1 MTDSTG
7 ETAVFE
13 GVGVLQGQYTAEGA
27 ARPRFL
33 AVLGLLALGLGVGI
47 IVITLWDRAVT
58 DAATYACPPDCGR
71 PPNAVAVANL
81 PRFTS
86 ADGAFSVSHP
96 PASEIYAVR
105 TEPNGVRARL
115 TAGDGGLLRLFSQ
128 PAQGKV
134 ARQLVAQLIA
144 KQYPN
149 AEVVYELP
157 NTTVGYQLGYGVVAN
172 FRQPGMSNSYP
183 MRVIIMAAVKNDLAL
198 IAVAEGPFRRFSQD
212 FGPGPPSAANTQ
224 IALDMGKYVDSF
236 SWKGDPPR

>member
-1 MTDSTG
+1 MTHSPG
-7 ETAVFE
+7 VPALFE
-13 GVGVLQGQYTAEGA
+13 GVGVPPGQYSAEGT
-27 ARPRFL
+27 ARPRFR
-33 AVLGLLALGLGVGI
+33 AVLGLLALGLSVGM
-47 IVITLWDRAVT
+47 IVIALWDRAVT

-86 ADGAFSVSHP
+86 IDGAFSVSHP
-96 PASEIYAVR
+96 PASEIYAVS
-105 TEPNGVRARL
+105 TEANGVRAQL

-128 PAQGKV
+128 PAQGAV
-134 ARQLVAQLIA
+134 ARQLVAQLMA
-144 KQYPN
+144 KQYAN

-212 FGPGPPSAANTQ
+212 FGPGPPSAANTE
-224 IALDMGKYVDSF
+224 IAMDMGKYVDSF

>member
-33 AVLGLLALGLGVGI
+33 AVLGLLALGLGVGM

-128 PAQGKV
+128 PAQGRV

-149 AEVVYELP
+149 AEIVYELP

-172 FRQPGMSNSYP
+172 FRRPGMSNSYP

-198 IAVAEGPFRRFSQD
+198 IAVAEGPFRRFTED

>member
-7 ETAVFE
+7 QTAVFE
-13 GVGVLQGQYTAEGA
+13 GVGVLQGKYTAQGA

-33 AVLGLLALGLGVGI
+33 AVLGLLALGLGVGM

-105 TEPNGVRARL
+105 TEANGVRARL

-128 PAQGKV
+128 PAQGRV

-149 AEVVYELP
+149 AEIVYELP

-172 FRQPGMSNSYP
+172 FRRPGMSNSYP

-198 IAVAEGPFRRFSQD
+198 IAVAEGPFRRFTED

>member
-1 MTDSTG
+1 MTGSAG
-7 ETAVFE
+7 ERVIVD
-13 GVGVLQGQYTAEGA
+13 GVGVPQGRYTAQGVV
-27 ARPRFL
+27 RPRWL
-33 AVLGLLALGLGVGI
+33 PVLGLLALGLSVGM
-47 IVITLWDRAVT
+47 IVIGVWDRAVS

-81 PRFTS
+81 PRFVA
-86 ADGAFSVSHP
+86 ADGQFSVSHP
-96 PASEIYAVR
+96 PSGEIYAVS
-105 TEPNGVRARL
+105 TDPNGVRAQL

-128 PAQGKV
+128 PAQGRV
-134 ARQLVAQLIA
+134 ARQVVQQLMA

-157 NTTVGYQLGYGVVAN
+157 NSTVGYQLGYGVVAN
-172 FRQPGMSNSYP
+172 FQQPGMSSSYP

-198 IAVAEGPFRRFSQD
+198 IAVAEGPFRRFTQD
-212 FGPGPPSAANTQ
+212 FGPGPPSAANTE

>member
-1 MTDSTG
+1 MNSAG

-13 GVGVLQGQYTAEGA
+13 GVGVPQGQYTAEGA

-33 AVLGLLALGLGVGI
+33 AVLGPLALGLSVCM
-47 IVITLWDRAVT
+47 IVLALWDRAVT

-96 PASEIYAVR
+96 FASEIYAVR
-105 TEPNGVRARL
+105 TEPNGVRAQL
-115 TAGDGGLLRLFSQ
+115 IAGDGGLLRLFSQ
-128 PAQGKV
+128 PAQGRV
-134 ARQLVAQLIA
+134 ARQLVAQLMA

-172 FRQPGMSNSYP
+172 FAQSGISSGYP

-198 IAVAEGPFRRFSQD
+198 IAVAEGPFRRFTQD
-212 FGPGPPSAANTQ
+212 FGPGPPSAANTE

-236 SWKGDPPR
+236 RWKGDRPR